1 MLFFILHTVDVED
14 VSVQRLKLIVFW
26 VEGPGI
32 YCIFFFLSF
41 IFFVNGVLAT
51 VNPTEQNQGFSIF
64 LCEAC
69 SGLKAVLHDY
79 SWSCEV

>member
-1 MLFFILHTVDVED
+1 MLRMFLFKDWSWLFFEWKDLEFTA
-14 VSVQRLKLIVFW
+14 S
-26 VEGPGI
+26 
-32 YCIFFFLSF
+32 FFFLSF